1 MFNFNEVYRKALND
15 SLPLMSRWSN
25 TKRCVFKHARLIDHS
40 FSGTLARFCNI
51 FDIDI
56 ENTNNLFS
64 LQQSWAISS
73 LLSAL
78 LAEHTRFSEKY
89 NKYRIQRNIHKKNG
103 KLYSV
108 SKYLRQ
114 LHTPDYYD
122 SRCVFLAPWMEKGKF
137 GYIDSKGEFAIS
149 PQFDFAEPFAGER
162 AAVKIQGTLCN
173 IDKMGN
179 MVSVSDNRSNLQS

>member
-1 MFNFNEVYRKALND
+1 MFNFNEVYLKALND
-15 SLPLMSRWSN
+15 SLPLIARWSN
-25 TKRCVFKHARLIDHS
+25 TKRCIFKHARLIGHS
-40 FSGTLARFCNI
+40 FGGTSGRFCNI

-56 ENTNNLFS
+56 ENTNDLSS
-64 LQQSWAISS
+64 LQQSSAILS

-78 LAEHTRFSEKY
+78 LAERTRFSEKY

-114 LHTPDYYD
+114 LHAPDYYD
-122 SRCVFLAPWMEKGKF
+122 SRCILLAPWMEKGKF
-137 GYIDSKGEFAIS
+137 GYIDSKGEFVIS
-149 PQFDFAEPFAGER
+149 PQFDFAEPFAGKI
-162 AAVKIQGTLCN
+162 ATVKIQGSLCN

-179 MVSVSDNRSNLQS
+179 IISDNSRNLHS